1 MYHVTIEK
9 YIDNHMKDLNFPIRF
24 KFNVTTLSN
33 DFSAIDAS
41 GKMVAYVRQKMFKL
55 KEDINIYD
63 TENKSNLTHNIRADQ
78 WIDFSAAYS
87 FKDAQ
92 GKEIGKIARQG
103 WASIWKAHYELID
116 QHQKLQYHIRE
127 DSAWVKVLDSIFG
140 QLPIIGGL
148 TGYLFNPSY
157 TVTDLNDQAICQLK
171 KEPSFFGR
179 KFTLSKLKPI
189 NKDDDERII
198 LGFMMM
204 VLLERRRG

>member
-1 MYHVTIEK
+1 
-9 YIDNHMKDLNFPIRF
+9 MKDIKFPI
-24 KFNVTTLSN
+24 KFSFNITTLSN
-33 DFSAIDAS
+33 DFTATDAN
-41 GKMVAYVRQKMFKL
+41 GNTVAYVKQKMFKL
-55 KEDINIYD
+55 KEDISIYD
-63 TENKSNLTHNIRADQ
+63 NHNKNNLNYKINADN

-87 FKDAQ
+87 FKDSK
-92 GKEIGKIARQG
+92 GNEIGKIARKG

-127 DSAWVKVLDSIFG
+127 ENAWVKVMDSLLG
-140 QLPIIGGL
+140 QIPILGGF

-157 TVTDLNDQAICQLK
+157 VVTDLKNQSIVKMK

-179 KFTLSKLKPI
+179 RFELNELKPI
-189 NKDDDERII
+189 DQDDKERII

>member
-1 MYHVTIEK
+1 
-9 YIDNHMKDLNFPIRF
+9 MKDLNFPISF
-24 KFNVTTLSN
+24 TFNITTLSN
-33 DFSAIDAS
+33 DFSAKDAS
-41 GKMVAYVRQKMFKL
+41 GKTVAYVRQKMFKL
-55 KEDINIYD
+55 KEAISIYD
-63 TENKSNLTHNIRADQ
+63 NENKSRLTHSIAADK

-92 GKEIGKIARQG
+92 GEEIGKIARKG

-127 DSAWVKVLDSIFG
+127 DNAWVKVLDSILG

-157 TVTDLNDQAICQLK
+157 TVTDLKGQAVCQLK
-171 KEPSFFGR
+171 KEASFFGR

-189 NKDDDERII
+189 DNDDDERII

>member
-1 MYHVTIEK
+1 
-9 YIDNHMKDLNFPIRF
+9 MKDLKYPISF
-24 KFNVTTLSN
+24 KFHVTTLSN
-33 DFSAIDAS
+33 DFTATDAS
-41 GKMVAYVRQKMFKL
+41 GKTVAYVRQKMFKL
-55 KEDINIYD
+55 KEAISIYD
-63 TENKSNLTHNIRADQ
+63 STNKTNLTHTIKADQ

-92 GKEIGKIARQG
+92 GKELGKIARKG

-116 QHQKLQYHIRE
+116 QRQKLQYHIRE
-127 DSAWVKVLDSIFG
+127 DNAWVKVMDNMLGNI
-140 QLPIIGGL
+140 PILGGF

-157 TVTDLNDQAICQLK
+157 TVTDLNGQAVCQLK

-179 KFTLSKLKPI
+179 KFKLSKLKPI
-189 NKDDDERII
+189 DNDDDERII

>member
-1 MYHVTIEK
+1 
-9 YIDNHMKDLNFPIRF
+9 MKDLNFPISF
-24 KFNVTTLSN
+24 TFHVTTLSN
-33 DFSAIDAS
+33 DFSAKDAH
-41 GKMVAYVRQKMFKL
+41 GKTVAYVRQKMFKL

-63 TENKSNLTHNIRADQ
+63 NENKTRLTHNIRADK

-92 GKEIGKIARQG
+92 GKEIGKIARKG
-103 WASIWKAHYELID
+103 WASVWKAHYELID

-127 DSAWVKVLDSIFG
+127 DNAWVKVLDSVLG

-157 TVTDLNDQAICQLK
+157 TVTDLNGQAICQLK
-171 KEPSFFGR
+171 KEASFFGR
-179 KFTLSKLKPI
+179 KFKLSKLKPI
-189 NKDDDERII
+189 DHEDDERIV

>member
-1 MYHVTIEK
+1 
-9 YIDNHMKDLNFPIRF
+9 MKDLNFPISF
-24 KFNVTTLSN
+24 TFHVTTLSN
-33 DFSAIDAS
+33 DFSAKDAN
-41 GKMVAYVRQKMFKL
+41 GRTVAYVRQKMFKL

-63 TENKSNLTHNIRADQ
+63 NENRTRLTHNIRADK

-92 GKEIGKIARQG
+92 GKEIGKIARKG
-103 WASIWKAHYELID
+103 WASVWKAHYELID

-127 DSAWVKVLDSIFG
+127 DNAWVKVLDSVLG

-171 KEPSFFGR
+171 KEASFFGR
-179 KFTLSKLKPI
+179 KFKLSKLKPI
-189 NKDDDERII
+189 DHEDDERIV

>member
-1 MYHVTIEK
+1 
-9 YIDNHMKDLNFPIRF
+9 MKDLKFPISF
-24 KFNVTTLSN
+24 TFNVTTLSN
-33 DFSAIDAS
+33 DFTAKDAT
-41 GKMVAYVRQKMFKL
+41 GQTIAYVRQKMFKL
-55 KEDINIYD
+55 KEAISIYD
-63 TENKSNLTHNIRADQ
+63 NTNKTNLTHTIKADQ

-92 GKEIGKIARQG
+92 GKEIGRIARKG

-127 DSAWVKVLDSIFG
+127 DNAWVKVMDNMLGNI
-140 QLPIIGGL
+140 PILGGF

-157 TVTDLNDQAICQLK
+157 TVTDLNGQDICQLK

-179 KFTLSKLKPI
+179 KFKLSKLKPI
-189 NKDDDERII
+189 DNDDDERII

>member
-1 MYHVTIEK
+1 
-9 YIDNHMKDLNFPIRF
+9 MKDLKFPIDF
-24 KFNVTTLSN
+24 TFNVTTLSN
-33 DFSAIDAS
+33 DFSAKDAT
-41 GKMVAYVRQKMFKL
+41 GRTVAYVRQKMFKL
-55 KEDINIYD
+55 KEDIRIYD
-63 TENKSNLTHNIRADQ
+63 SEAKTNQTHSIKADK

-87 FKDAQ
+87 MKDAQ
-92 GKEIGKIARQG
+92 GKEIGKIARKG

-127 DSAWVKVLDSIFG
+127 DNAWVKVLDSVLG
-140 QLPIIGGL
+140 QIPILGGF

-157 TVTDLNDQAICQLK
+157 SVTNLKGEAICQLK

-179 KFTLSKLKPI
+179 KFKLSKLKPI
-189 NKDDDERII
+189 DNDDDERII

>member
-1 MYHVTIEK
+1 
-9 YIDNHMKDLNFPIRF
+9 MKDLKFPISF
-24 KFNVTTLSN
+24 KFHVTTLSN
-33 DFSAIDAS
+33 DFTATDAS
-41 GKMVAYVRQKMFKL
+41 GRTIAYVRQKMFKL
-55 KEDINIYD
+55 KEAISIYD
-63 TENKSNLTHNIRADQ
+63 TTNKTNLTHTIKADQ

-92 GKEIGKIARQG
+92 GKELGKIARKG
-103 WASIWKAHYELID
+103 WASIWKAHYELIN

-127 DSAWVKVLDSIFG
+127 DNAWVKVMDNMLGNI
-140 QLPIIGGL
+140 PILGGF

-157 TVTDLNDQAICQLK
+157 TVTDLKGQDICQLK

-179 KFTLSKLKPI
+179 KFKLSKLKPI
-189 NKDDDERII
+189 DNDDEERII

>member
-1 MYHVTIEK
+1 
-9 YIDNHMKDLNFPIRF
+9 MKDLNFPISF
-24 KFNVTTLSN
+24 TFHVTTLSN
-33 DFSAIDAS
+33 DFSAKDAH
-41 GKMVAYVRQKMFKL
+41 GKTVAYVRQKMFKL

-63 TENKSNLTHNIRADQ
+63 NENKTRLTHNIRADK

-92 GKEIGKIARQG
+92 GKEIGKIARKG
-103 WASIWKAHYELID
+103 WASVWKAHYELID

-127 DSAWVKVLDSIFG
+127 DNAWVKVLDSVLG

-157 TVTDLNDQAICQLK
+157 TVTDLNGQAICQLK
-171 KEPSFFGR
+171 KEASFFGR
-179 KFTLSKLKPI
+179 KFKLSKLKPI
-189 NKDDDERII
+189 DHEDDERII

>member
-1 MYHVTIEK
+1 
-9 YIDNHMKDLNFPIRF
+9 MKDLNFPISF
-24 KFNVTTLSN
+24 TFNVTTLSN
-33 DFSAIDAS
+33 DFSAKDAS
-41 GKMVAYVRQKMFKL
+41 GRTVAYVRQKMFKL
-55 KEDINIYD
+55 KEAISIYD
-63 TENKSNLTHNIRADQ
+63 NENKSHLTHSIAADK

-92 GKEIGKIARQG
+92 GKEIGKIARKG

-127 DSAWVKVLDSIFG
+127 DNAWVKVLDSVFG
-140 QLPIIGGL
+140 QLPLLGGL

-157 TVTDLNDQAICQLK
+157 TVTDLNGQAICQLK

-179 KFTLSKLKPI
+179 KFKLSKLKPI
-189 NKDDDERII
+189 DNDDDERII

>member
-1 MYHVTIEK
+1 
-9 YIDNHMKDLNFPIRF
+9 MKDLNFPISF
-24 KFNVTTLSN
+24 TFHVTTLSN
-33 DFSAIDAS
+33 DFSAKDAH
-41 GKMVAYVRQKMFKL
+41 GKTLAYVRQKMFKL

-63 TENKSNLTHNIRADQ
+63 NENKTRLTHNIRADK

-92 GKEIGKIARQG
+92 GKEIGKIARKG
-103 WASIWKAHYELID
+103 WASVWKAHYELID

-127 DSAWVKVLDSIFG
+127 DNAWVKVLDSVLG

-157 TVTDLNDQAICQLK
+157 TVTDLNGQAICQLK
-171 KEPSFFGR
+171 KEASFFGR
-179 KFTLSKLKPI
+179 KFKLSKLKPI
-189 NKDDDERII
+189 DHEDDERII

>member
-1 MYHVTIEK
+1 
-9 YIDNHMKDLNFPIRF
+9 MKDLKFPINF

-33 DFSAIDAS
+33 DFTAKDAS
-41 GKMVAYVRQKMFKL
+41 GRTVAYVREKMFKL
-55 KEDINIYD
+55 KEAIDIYD
-63 TENKSNLTHNIRADQ
+63 NTNKTNLTYTIKADQ

-87 FKDAQ
+87 FKDAK
-92 GKEIGKIARQG
+92 GKEIGKIARKG

-127 DSAWVKVLDSIFG
+127 DNALVKVMDNMLGNI
-140 QLPIIGGL
+140 PILGGF

-157 TVTDLNDQAICQLK
+157 TVTDLKGQDICQLK

-179 KFTLSKLKPI
+179 KFKLSKLKPI
-189 NKDDDERII
+189 DNDDDERII

>member
-1 MYHVTIEK
+1 
-9 YIDNHMKDLNFPIRF
+9 MKDLKFPINF
-24 KFNVTTLSN
+24 TFNVTTISN
-33 DFSAIDAS
+33 DFSATDAT
-41 GKMVAYVRQKMFKL
+41 GKTVAYVRQKMFKL
-55 KEDINIYD
+55 KEDINIY
-63 TENKSNLTHNIRADQ
+63 SNESKNHLAYNIRADK

-87 FKDAQ
+87 MKDAQ
-92 GKEIGKIARQG
+92 GREIGKIARKG

-127 DSAWVKVLDSIFG
+127 DNAWVKVLDGVLGNI
-140 QLPIIGGL
+140 PIIGGF

-157 TVTDLNDQAICQLK
+157 TVTDLKGQAVCQLK

-179 KFTLSKLKPI
+179 KFKLSKLKPI
-189 NKDDDERII
+189 DNDDDERII